1 MALSRPRSRLR
12 PPVAARNSIR
22 YRENQNTIVGL
33 VGNDRQVRELVNGDA
48 KLRRSLEPKTA
59 PGLKWIRNGVNNG
72 DGMAG
77 RIDGHDA
84 SGLGIDSQ
92 RSGVDAD
99 AHGGSGAIIRI
110 EGRDYVTSA

>member
-1 MALSRPRSRLR
+1 MNRSCLRLV
-12 PPVAARNSIR
+12 PLVEARNSIR

-59 PGLKWIRNGVNNG
+59 PSLKWIRNGVNDG
-72 DGMAG
+72 DGAAG

-92 RSGVDAD
+92 RSRVDAD

-110 EGRDYVTSA
+110 

>member
-12 PPVAARNSIR
+12 PPVAARNSSR

-48 KLRRSLEPKTA
+48 KLRRSLAPKTA
-59 PGLKWIRNGVNNG
+59 PSLKWLRNGVNDG
-72 DGMAG
+72 DGAAG

-84 SGLGIDSQ
+84 SGLVINSTRSQ
-92 RSGVDAD
+92 VDAD
-99 AHGGSGAIIRI
+99 AHAPSR
-110 EGRDYVTSA
+110 